1 MRGAPSFGFVL
12 SALAIKAA
20 WADNNPIVSFATPIL
35 IFWVLIYDMA
45 YITLERIARGKVKS
59 FKEWID
65 YVGTDHIHHRLFT
78 ILGDRRKVVFFI
90 YFLCAT
96 LGISA
101 ITLRGAT
108 TTDGIL
114 TVIQAFFV
122 TVLVS
127 ILEYSG
133 RHRP

>member
-1 MRGAPSFGFVL
+1 VR
-12 SALAIKAA
+12 
-20 WADNNPIVSFATPIL
+20 T
-35 IFWVLIYDMA
+35 
-45 YITLERIARGKVKS
+45 

-65 YVGTDHIHHRLFT
+65 YVGTDHIHHRLYA
-78 ILGDRRKVVFFI
+78 ILGDRRKAVLFI

-101 ITLRGAT
+101 VTLRGAT
-108 TTDGIL
+108 ATDGIL

-133 RHRP
+133 RNRK